1 MKIEFNNI
9 TDPLL
14 NRDRIKKKISKVID
28 NRNFILGKE
37 VNILEKKLSN
47 FVNSKYTVTVSS
59 GTDALLISLL
69 SLNLKKNSEVITPA
83 FSYISSAEVIERAGL
98 KPIFCDVEPD
108 TALIDVKKLESLIN
122 KNTSCIIIVSL
133 FGQIPDV
140 KSLKKIKEKY
150 NLPIIEDGAQ
160 SFGSSYKNLRSG
172 SIFDIG
178 CTSFFPTKSLGC
190 YGDGGSIFTNKK
202 SIYLHAK
209 QIRQHGQK
217 KKYFFDL
224 NGLNAR
230 LDTIQAVVLLEKLK
244 IFNSTI
250 KRKRIIYK
258 KYTKLLMNEKNIK
271 FLELK
276 KDYNSCYPLIN
287 ILAKKRNKLKLYL
300 LKKNIPTTIYY
311 PKPISDQK
319 LFKKNKSRL
328 NMMNSKKLAKTIIS
342 LPFHLSLKD
351 KQIHYIV
358 KNIRDFYK
366 KS

>member
-9 TDPLL
+9 RDPLL
-14 NRDRIKKKISKVID
+14 NNNKIKKKISNVID
-28 NRNFILGKE
+28 SKNFILGKE
-37 VNILEKKLSN
+37 VNVLEKRLSN
-47 FVNSKYTVTVSS
+47 FVNSKYTITVSS

-69 SLNLKKNSEVITPA
+69 SLKLKKNSEVITPA

-98 KPIFCDVEPD
+98 KPIFCDVEPN
-108 TALIDVKKLESLIN
+108 TALIDVNKMETLIN

-140 KSLKKIKEKY
+140 EALKKIKKKF

-190 YGDGGSIFTNKK
+190 YGDGGSIFTSSK
-202 SIYLHAK
+202 SIYLYAK

-217 KKYFFDL
+217 KKYLFDI

-230 LDTIQAVVLLEKLK
+230 LDTIQAAVLLEKLK

-250 KRKRIIYK
+250 KRK
-258 KYTKLLMNEKNIK
+258 
-271 FLELK
+271 
-276 KDYNSCYPLIN
+276 
-287 ILAKKRNKLKLYL
+287 
-300 LKKNIPTTIYY
+300 
-311 PKPISDQK
+311 
-319 LFKKNKSRL
+319 KS
-328 NMMNSKKLAKTIIS
+328 
-342 LPFHLSLKD
+342 
-351 KQIHYIV
+351 
-358 KNIRDFYK
+358 
-366 KS
+366 